1 MRASI
6 ILVAIMLWAI
16 AGGPASAEERP
27 VWQDA
32 IATARDA
39 SVDLEAQARRVI
51 VQAGVVVYRYR
62 HTIAGAALGCASGS
76 LIGAGSTVVLG
87 PVTGGA
93 TLAAAGPAA
102 LVGCAVGAAGGAA
115 VGHSLDT
122 DVASFE

>member
-6 ILVAIMLWAI
+6 VLVATMLWAS
-16 AGGPASAEERP
+16 AGAPAAAQERP
-27 VWQDA
+27 AWQDA
-32 IATARDA
+32 IATARGA
-39 SVDLEAQARRVI
+39 PVDLEARARRVI

-62 HTIAGAALGCASGS
+62 HTISGAALGCASGS

-102 LVGCAVGAAGGAA
+102 VIGCAVGAAGGAA
-115 VGHSLDT
+115 LGHSLDT
-122 DVASFE
+122 DGPSFE